1 MQSGLWSAGLGSK
14 LLSQRGLYHLDLEAV
29 GGQTLKE
36 IVGAS
41 ILLILL
47 C

>member
-1 MQSGLWSAGLGSK
+1 MQSELWSAGLGSK
-14 LLSQRGLYHLDLEAV
+14 LLSQREPYHLDLEAA

-36 IVGAS
+36 LIGAS
-41 ILLILL
+41 IRLLLL